1 VFVDACSVPTNTA
14 VECDICIIGTGAA
27 GITLAR
33 EFRGQEFHVCLLEG
47 GGLEFDAATQSL
59 YQGKNTGPHQIELD
73 TERMRYFGGTTNLW
87 GGYCRPLDEE
97 DFEERDWVPNSGWP
111 FRRTELEPYYERA
124 HVLCQL
130 APFNYDID
138 AWNSDDKNCFINN
151 GRLVT
156 KFFHLVPTEPDDLR
170 RFGRIY
176 RDDIR
181 TSPNITI
188 YLHANVTNIIQSSD
202 GTSVT
207 NVRIK
212 TISGSEWSVSARI
225 FILAT
230 GAIENARLLLLS
242 EDTQNTGIGNAY
254 DLVGRYF
261 LAHLELQAGIFV
273 PSPQTSMRYFQSD
286 DELKAGI
293 LDPSSTQYFQ
303 KRNDGCRSKKINS
316 GGKAVP
322 ILTLCEELRRQHK
335 LVNFTAELE
344 PFSLPLPSG
353 VESFRQLVRSI
364 RDRRMPEDLI
374 TQVSRILSDSG
385 NVAAAIYRKMRGEE
399 LRVKA
404 YSLTNASETV
414 PNPNSRVTLS
424 RETDQFN
431 RKRVVLNWEIS
442 PIDTDSLK
450 RGYEIIG
457 QELGRSGLGR
467 LKLSVSEISHDKGT
481 YWSQHHH
488 MGTTRMHVDPKKG
501 VVNANCQVYGVS
513 NLFIAGSSVFPT
525 SGSATPTLTIIALAI
540 RLADHIKAKMK

>member
-1 VFVDACSVPTNTA
+1 MFVDARSVLTNTV
-14 VECDICIIGTGAA
+14 VECDICIIGAGAA

-33 EFRGQEFHVCLLEG
+33 EFSGQEFRVCLLES

-59 YQGKNTGPHQIELD
+59 YQGKNAGPLQIELD
-73 TERMRYFGGTTNLW
+73 TERIRYFGGTTNLW

-124 HVLCQL
+124 HRLCQL
-130 APFNYDID
+130 GPFNYDID

-156 KFFHLVPTEPDDLR
+156 KFFQLVPTKPDDLR
-170 RFGRIY
+170 RFGSVY
-176 RDDIR
+176 RDDIQS
-181 TSPNITI
+181 SPNITT
-188 YLHANVTNIIQSSD
+188 YLYANVTSILQSPN
-202 GTSVT
+202 GTSIT
-207 NVRIK
+207 NARIN

-242 EDTQNTGIGNAY
+242 RDTQNTGIGNAY

-273 PSPQTSMRYFQSD
+273 PSPQTSM
-286 DELKAGI
+286 
-293 LDPSSTQYFQ
+293 QYFQ
-303 KRNDGCRSKKINS
+303 NPNGKCRSKKINW

-322 ILTLCEELRRQHK
+322 ILTLCEELRRQYK

-344 PFSLPLPSG
+344 PFSLRLASG
-353 VESFRQLVRSI
+353 VESFHQLAQSI

-374 TQVSRILSDSG
+374 TQVGRILADSG
-385 NVAAAIYRKMRGEE
+385 DVAAAIYRKMRGEE
-399 LRVKA
+399 LRVKV
-404 YSLTNASETV
+404 YSLKNASETV

-431 RKRVVLNWEIS
+431 RNRVVLNWEIS
-442 PIDTDSLK
+442 PIDTDSLQ
-450 RGYEIIG
+450 RGYEIVG
-457 QELGRSGLGR
+457 QELGLSGLGR
-467 LKLSVSEISHDKGT
+467 LKTSISEISHDKGT

-525 SGSATPTLTIIALAI
+525 SGSATPTLTIVALAI
-540 RLADHIKAKMK
+540 RLADHIKGKMK